1 MERLRF
7 LQWHLNKN
15 GLWFLQEGNTQREL
29 VSGADCDVHGD
40 LICDTPGSP
49 GYVPLSTDP
58 DSSWYFNTINRE
70 CIYHGYGGHYNH
82 ESEILKIGG
91 YNLSFDHSD
100 LLDYNYCDLWG
111 FEDYYGLNNNCD
123 VFTNYDNMGD
133 FFGTKNLPEE
143 ECLNEDKS
151 EYASECHIDNYIYL
165 PLGNNFMQAGTTT
178 LNYCSPRPIGH
189 DDYNSSNHGFTEEQF
204 ANIRYSI
211 ENDYLGCIDSGSVN
225 YNTNALIDRGD
236 CDCFNH
242 LLLDECGICGGQG
255 AIYECGCYDKDENV
269 CDCEGNTL
277 DCAGDCGGSAVEDEC
292 SVCNGNGPDAGYD
305 CNGDCIDG
313 MDCAGECDGS
323 AVEDECGVCNGDGPD
338 AGYDCNGN
346 QLSLLNDIVPKYCS
360 INSIYPNPF
369 NPITAIDYGLT
380 QNSDVQISIY
390 DINGRLIT
398 TLINE
403 FQIAGYHSITWDGS
417 SYSSGIYFL
426 IMSVENFTATRKL
439 VLIK

>member
-1 MERLRF
+1 
-7 LQWHLNKN
+7 
-15 GLWFLQEGNTQREL
+15 
-29 VSGADCDVHGD
+29 
-40 LICDTPGSP
+40 
-49 GYVPLSTDP
+49 
-58 DSSWYFNTINRE
+58 
-70 CIYHGYGGHYNH
+70 
-82 ESEILKIGG
+82 
-91 YNLSFDHSD
+91 
-100 LLDYNYCDLWG
+100 LWG

-242 LLLDECGICGGQG
+242 SPLDECGICGGQG

-277 DCAGDCGGSAVEDEC
+277 DCAGDCG
-292 SVCNGNGPDAGYD
+292 
-305 CNGDCIDG
+305 
-313 MDCAGECDGS
+313 GS

-403 FQIAGYHSITWDGS
+403 FQIAGYHFITWDAS
-417 SYSSGIYFL
+417 NYSSGIYFL
-426 IMSVENFTATRKL
+426 NMSSGEISKTKKL